1 MKNIPN
7 ALTILRLFITVFFV
21 IAVDKGEYRVAL
33 YLFVIQG
40 LTDLLD
46 GFLARALGSK
56 TRLGAFLDP
65 IADKA
70 MLIAAYV
77 ALSVKTIVPLWLT
90 SIILLRDA
98 MLVIG
103 FIVLYRLAVQ
113 ERPAPSIWGKLT
125 TTFQIFTIVYVLF
138 SETRDLDDYFF
149 WTTAFFTAVSGC
161 HYLFRGFR
169 LLPGTRKTI

>member
-21 IAVDKGEYRVAL
+21 VAIDKGEFRVAL
-33 YLFVIQG
+33 YLFIIQG

-46 GFLARALGSK
+46 GFLARALASK

-77 ALSVKTIVPLWLT
+77 ALSMKSIVPVWLT
-90 SIILLRDA
+90 LLILFRDA
-98 MLVIG
+98 VLVIG

-125 TTFQIFTIVYVLF
+125 TTVQILTIVYVLF
-138 SETRDLDDYFF
+138 SETRDLDKYFF
-149 WTTAFFTAVSGC
+149 WITAFFTSISGY
-161 HYLFRGFR
+161 HYIFRGSK